1 VRAILDALA
10 ERYPEAQTALRHQTP
25 FQLLVA
31 TILSAQCTDARV
43 NEVTRDL
50 FRNHPDLE
58 AFLKLRSRSLESAIR
73 TCGLYRTKAK
83 NILAA
88 TRMIA
93 DEYGGKVPATREGLM
108 RLPGVGRKTANVIL
122 SSAFGQE
129 ALAVDTHVFR
139 VSRRIG
145 LARGATPRAVEE
157 DLMEAVPSSEWAATH
172 HRLIFHGR
180 RVCVAGRPRCEIC
193 PLHRWCDWYRE
204 HGAPASSP
212 AGR

>member
-50 FRNHPDLE
+50 FRDHPDLE
-58 AFLKLRSRSLESAIR
+58 AFLKLRPRSLESAIR
-73 TCGLYRTKAK
+73 TCGLYRTKAR

-88 TRMIA
+88 ARMIA
-93 DEYGGKVPATREGLM
+93 DEYGGKVPSTREELM

-122 SSAFGQE
+122 SSAFGQD

-145 LARGATPRAVEE
+145 LAQGATPRAVED
-157 DLMEAVPSSEWAATH
+157 DLMEAVPPSEWAATH

-193 PLHRWCDWYRE
+193 PLRRWCDWYRE
-204 HGAPASSP
+204 HGSPASIP